1 MTTGAIYGAL
11 NTGDVISGGSGA
23 YDTHHYRFAST
34 GIRLKY
40 SLQDGTVN
48 TDGSVTGGSNSRLSE
63 QLVINKVTNY
73 TAIMNS
79 LPTGKGL
86 GAHVT
91 VSSAVTAGSS
101 TTISVSTV
109 NSKKFL
115 PGDCLYTTV
124 TSNTTFDKIDDF
136 IGIVSTVDYS
146 SGVITLIEAAKASVS
161 NGGAI
166 TSISAT
172 GFWADNGSAD
182 SAQKFD
188 SQTLVYTGE
197 SGTGAANPT
206 DAGANTTSPNVIGD
220 NQAGYNR
227 FNFRFGVG
235 QRVYN
240 QSTLLNTYTNLAA
253 VNSFASASNVVDV
266 RFGDLATYTSPMLNI
281 EVTRFNAKTHVESS
295 ISVVGANL
303 HI

>member
-1 MTTGAIYGAL
+1 M
-11 NTGDVISGGSGA
+11 
-23 YDTHHYRFAST
+23 
-34 GIRLKY
+34 
-40 SLQDGTVN
+40 
-48 TDGSVTGGSNSRLSE
+48 
-63 QLVINKVTNY
+63 
-73 TAIMNS
+73 
-79 LPTGKGL
+79 
-86 GAHVT
+86 
-91 VSSAVTAGSS
+91 
-101 TTISVSTV
+101 
-109 NSKKFL
+109 
-115 PGDCLYTTV
+115 
-124 TSNTTFDKIDDF
+124 ID
-136 IGIVSTVDYS
+136 
-146 SGVITLIEAAKASVS
+146 AAKASVS

-172 GFWADNGSAD
+172 GFWADNGAAE

-206 DAGANTTSPNVIGD
+206 NSGANTTSPNVIGD
-220 NQAGYNR
+220 GESGYNR